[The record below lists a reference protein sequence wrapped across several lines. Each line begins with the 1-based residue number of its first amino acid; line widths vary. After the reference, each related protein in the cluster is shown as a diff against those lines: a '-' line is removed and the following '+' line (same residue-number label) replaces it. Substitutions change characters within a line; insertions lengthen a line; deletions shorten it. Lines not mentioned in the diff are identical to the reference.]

1 MSTSVAGSVSK
12 RIWKKWAQRHELR
25 DMVEPFLNMKERYS
39 ETEYEALY
47 SGAGPDDYNQYIES
61 KMTHNE

>member
-1 MSTSVAGSVSK
+1 MLQELFPNEFEKS
-12 RIWKKWAQRHELR
+12 ELR
-25 DMVEPFLNMKERYS
+25 VMVEPFLSMKERYS
-39 ETEYEALY
+39 ETEYETLY

>member
-1 MSTSVAGSVSK
+1 
-12 RIWKKWAQRHELR
+12 
-25 DMVEPFLNMKERYS
+25 MVEPFLSMKERYS
-39 ETEYEALY
+39 ETEYETLY